1 VLKKICLIKDERP
14 LWAEVEKYLGGV
26 NAQLL
31 ILSGQPDGV
40 EIVRFQ
46 PNLIIANARAHH
58 ELSHRIRKFPV
69 IVLKEG
75 TPPVALVRDAAERN
89 LMITGWPLQRGQF
102 LEITSR
108 MLSVAPR
115 RVFRTLIRIFAEG
128 ESQGS
133 LGQSKDFSRSGVA
146 FKTERTLKRGEQV
159 TISFSLPE
167 ESTSLRLGA
176 EIVRVT
182 PDQAEGSALYGARFT
197 ALTAEKTG
205 LLNNFIMS

>member
-1 VLKKICLIKDERP
+1 LKKICLIKDERP

-26 NAQLL
+26 NARVC
-31 ILSGQPDGV
+31 ILSGQPDAD
-40 EIVRFQ
+40 EIVRFE

-58 ELSHRIRKFPV
+58 GLVHKIRKFPV
-69 IVLKEG
+69 IVLKDG
-75 TPPVALVRDAAERN
+75 TPPVALVRGAAQRN

-115 RVFRTLIRIFAEG
+115 RVFRTLIRIFVDG
-128 ESQGS
+128 ESVGS

-146 FKTERTLKRGEQV
+146 FKTERRLKRGEKI

-167 ESTSLRLGA
+167 EDTSLRLGA
-176 EIVRVT
+176 EVVRVA
-182 PDQAEGSALYGARFT
+182 PDQSEGNVHYGARFM
-197 ALTAEKTG
+197 ALPANKMS
-205 LLNNFIMS
+205 LLNSFILS